1 MAIDLFD
8 ETMGLLAEL
17 ERHGVPYA
25 VAGALALAIHGVPR
39 ATTDIDLLVR
49 RDDVEAT
56 LEVARAR
63 GFRVQA
69 LPMRF
74 SDGLEVRRSS
84 KVDATVMLTLDLLLV
99 NENLEPV
106 WASREPTGDAAG
118 DVRPRRHVASPRGEC
133 PERPDGESPPP
144 DQGRHV
150 ARRRHDAAS
159 SPVRPARRVP
169 RLGAP
174 AARLA
179 DVASSAPFRQPRAE
193 GVPGDCGMVSRYNLR
208 ALSWKR
214 RRRSARGKLLTIAL
228 NPA

>member
-1 MAIDLFD
+1 
-8 ETMGLLAEL
+8 MGLLAEL

-69 LPMRF
+69 LPTRF

-106 WASREPTGDAAG
+106 WASREQD
-118 DVRPRRHVASPRGEC
+118 
-133 PERPDGESPPP
+133 
-144 DQGRHV
+144 
-150 ARRRHDAAS
+150 
-159 SPVRPARRVP
+159 
-169 RLGAP
+169 
-174 AARLA
+174 LA
-179 DVASSAPFRQPRAE
+179 DIRR
-193 GVPGDCGMVSRYNLR
+193 LR
-208 ALSWKR
+208 ELDR
-214 RRRSARGKLLTIAL
+214 
-228 NPA
+228 